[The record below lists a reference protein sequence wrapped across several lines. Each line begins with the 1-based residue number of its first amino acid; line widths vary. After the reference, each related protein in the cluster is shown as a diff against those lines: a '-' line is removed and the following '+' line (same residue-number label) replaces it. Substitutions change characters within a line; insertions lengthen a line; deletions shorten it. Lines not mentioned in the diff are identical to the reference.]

1 MENII
6 RRPTREPQLATVL
19 QQTSAS
25 QRRRGV
31 TLTEVLMSLMIMGIG
46 VVSLATLFPIASLR
60 VLEATN
66 LTNSTIVNFNAE
78 GIVDAFPNMV
88 NDADGSGST
97 REELGRSFIVDP
109 LGWREHV
116 DQFGITSVTD
126 PRLIYFEYNRP
137 SGINL
142 PILTLPNGTLRPT
155 RFFGENAAA
164 PQIFTTLDVT
174 RQIVSLPDTTTDIV
188 DTFPDPDG
196 TVTTAYVVNPSSGR
210 ISGLILPVD
219 VDIANLTEDTNSDG
233 VLAASEDLN
242 SNGVNDFVVQVQAL
256 IFDKTGKYS
265 ETRKLSTLTGQ
276 QIEWAE
282 DLNRDGNTTGIGE
295 DRALPLRFGINSD
308 VATGTRNVGLVRIEQ
323 PVPYYS
329 WMLTVHKDANGPVN
343 VDVVVF
349 NKRDFSQLSEQ
360 IYFGDLVRHTA
371 GPDGAPGTAN
381 GGPNADGDDNGNG
394 VVDDPSEFGYPG
406 SDDVAND
413 LVTINWDPALYPPPP
428 PGWNVNDAWPVEP
441 PIRRGA
447 YIYDALNSY
456 WYRIR
461 EITSSPSSTSATL
474 ALETA
479 VLRNNTEDANL
490 NGILDGD
497 TTPANQMFTEDLN
510 DNGFLDRSGVIIPR
524 GVIAVFPLKTR

>member
-1 MENII
+1 MNII
-6 RRPTREPQLATVL
+6 NRRDARSRLVLKARHRE
-19 QQTSAS
+19 
-25 QRRRGV
+25 GV
-31 TLTEVLMSLMIMGIG
+31 TLTEVLMSLMIMSIG

-66 LTNSTIVNFNAE
+66 LTNSTIVSFNAE

-88 NDADGSGST
+88 NDADGSGT
-97 REELGRSFIVDP
+97 TQEELGRNFIVDP

-137 SGINL
+137 AGINL

-155 RFFGENAAA
+155 RFFGENAAS

-196 TVTTAYVVNPSSGR
+196 TVTAAYVTNASGR
-210 ISGLILPVD
+210 ITGLVLPND
-219 VDIANLTEDTNSDG
+219 VDLSVIALEPS
-233 VLAASEDLN
+233 LY
-242 SNGVNDFVVQVQAL
+242 QAL
-256 IFDKTGKYS
+256 IFDKSGRYS
-265 ETRKLSTLTGQ
+265 ETRTLSSVTGQ
-276 QIEWAE
+276 QIEWAQ
-282 DLNRDGNTTGIGE
+282 DLNLDGTIGPGE
-295 DRALPLRFGINSD
+295 DRALPLRFTADPAGIP
-308 VATGTRNVGLVRIEQ
+308 NVGLVRIEQ

-329 WMLTVHKDANGPVN
+329 WMLTVHKDINGPVN

-360 IYFGDLVRHTA
+360 IYFGDLVRHTL
-371 GPDGAPGTAN
+371 GNDGVPGTAN
-381 GGPNADGDDNGNG
+381 GGPSSNGDDNGNG
-394 VVDDPSEFGYPG
+394 VVNDASELGYPG
-406 SDDVAND
+406 SDDTVNN
-413 LVTINWDPALYPPPP
+413 LVTINWNPALYP
-428 PGWNVNDAWPVEP
+428 GGTADPVEKP

-456 WYRIR
+456 WYRIQ
-461 EITSSPSSTSATL
+461 EIESSSNSTSATV
-474 ALETA
+474 ALESA
-479 VLRNNTEDANL
+479 IRRNNTEDISQDGTLGDIPGEDVN
-490 NGILDGD
+490 NDGIL
-497 TTPANQMFTEDLN
+497 N
-510 DNGFLDRSGVIIPR
+510 RSGVIIPR

>member
-1 MENII
+1 MKPIM
-6 RRPTREPQLATVL
+6 RRSTTAAIPH
-19 QQTSAS
+19 
-25 QRRRGV
+25 RRQGV
-31 TLTEVLMSLMIMGIG
+31 TLTEVLMSLMIMSIG

-116 DQFGITSVTD
+116 DQFGIASVTD

-196 TVTTAYVVNPSSGR
+196 SVTTAYVTNAAGR
-210 ISGLILPVD
+210 IRGLVLPANVD
-219 VDIANLTEDTNSDG
+219 LS
-233 VLAASEDLN
+233 
-242 SNGVNDFVVQVQAL
+242 VVALEPSLYQAL
-256 IFDKTGKYS
+256 IFDKSGKYS
-265 ETRKLSTLTGQ
+265 ETRTLSSVVGQ
-276 QIEWAE
+276 QIEWAQ
-282 DLNRDGNTTGIGE
+282 DLNLDGSIGPGE
-295 DRALPLRFGINSD
+295 DRALPLRFTADAS
-308 VATGTRNVGLVRIEQ
+308 GTPNVGLVRIEQ

-349 NKRDFSQLSEQ
+349 NKRDFSELSEQ
-360 IYFGDLVRHTA
+360 IYFGDLVRHTV
-371 GPDGAPGTAN
+371 GHDGVPGTAN
-381 GGPNADGDDNGNG
+381 GGPNSDGDDNGNG
-394 VVDDPSEFGYPG
+394 VINDASELGYPG

-413 LVTINWDPALYPPPP
+413 LVTINWDPSLYP
-428 PGWNVNDAWPVEP
+428 GGTANPVEKP

-447 YIYDALNSY
+447 YIYDALNCY

-461 EITSSPSSTSATL
+461 EIESSTSSTSATL
-474 ALETA
+474 ALESTIS
-479 VLRNNTEDANL
+479 RNNTEDL
-490 NGILDGD
+490 SRDGTLGD
-497 TTPANQMFTEDLN
+497 IPGEDLN
-510 DNGFLDRSGVIIPR
+510 NNGILDRSGVIIPR